1 MEEKDFGAMNSG
13 RNVLQE
19 HSTSLWR
26 SRRCKMTM
34 LPAPLQIFD
43 GEAAALHR
51 RSSVSRDAAFLDRT
65 LYNSRETGILKSV
78 NDTFSVPC
86 NSNKFRRANSYTCVL
101 VNSVELTE
109 QKLFI
114 PKKQV
119 EHSRKALNNASSV
132 IRTKKLITRFT
143 VCLSKCSQS
152 QSYRGFSLRYDGRI
166 SYARL
171 IRLDGLLLSTLDFLD
186 SGISCNRVC
195 VSVN

>member
-86 NSNKFRRANSYTCVL
+86 NSK
-101 VNSVELTE
+101 LTE